1 VHSYS
6 DLALRINA
14 AIEGLLPLPAL
25 TIQSNIA
32 FALACLPLAFAS
44 RIEFLPLP
52 ALMISAALMI
62 AFA

>member
-1 VHSYS
+1 
-6 DLALRINA
+6 
-14 AIEGLLPLPAL
+14 
-25 TIQSNIA
+25 
-32 FALACLPLAFAS
+32 LPLAFAS